1 MTAQTTTVRL
11 IRIPGKVLI
20 PLPEALA
27 HRLGLRAGTL
37 ARLVEVGQDL
47 RVRPASAPKSQDHET
62 EEEQLDRMR
71 LEAEI
76 EADAEECDP
85 GYRELIAARHQFRV
99 RGRR

>member
-1 MTAQTTTVRL
+1 MTAPTTTVRL

-37 ARLVEVGQDL
+37 ARLVEVGDDL
-47 RVRPASAPKSQDHET
+47 RVRPSSAPKSHET

-85 GYRELIAARHQFRV
+85 GFRELIAARHQLRV